1 MQRTIIKAE
10 LRQAF
15 EGPGV
20 PQWQVVRQLTVALQ
34 SLPEITRPLWRK
46 AHSTVEKT
54 ADSTSTSTIP
64 AGAFG

>member
-1 MQRTIIKAE
+1 M
-10 LRQAF
+10 RQAF

-20 PQWQVVRQLTVALQ
+20 PQWQVVSQLTIAFQ

-46 AHSTVEKT
+46 ARSTVEP
-54 ADSTSTSTIP
+54 ADSTSTSTFS